1 MTAVYSKVD
10 KTISKYVIFSGDPWR
25 VEVLAKMLKAPK
37 HHAFSREF
45 NSYTGD
51 YNGVKV
57 TISST
62 GIGAPSAAVV
72 MEEMYENGMEVAIRM
87 GTSMALRDDLLGK
100 FIIPAAAIRE
110 EGTSLTYAPPG
121 YPAAADIEL
130 VNCMNRAVLAAGME
144 YDNGI
149 TCTMDGFYSQMRE
162 SRLSK
167 ERGIDMQKTYDRLR
181 GLRAVGIDME
191 TSCMLTLARLMGIRG
206 CVVTMVTVLE
216 NLKAMLAGAERS
228 QAEELLCRVVLD
240 GIVLLNS
247 N

>member
-100 FIIPAAAIRE
+100 FIIPAAA
-110 EGTSLTYAPPG
+110 
-121 YPAAADIEL
+121 DIEL

-162 SRLSK
+162 SHLSK

-216 NLKAMLAGAERS
+216 NLKAVLAGAERS